1 MMPFCTN
8 LVAVFTFVQVN
19 VAAVVEEIV
28 YRGLLLT
35 SLTKWVATPTALLL
49 SSVAFGL
56 LHVGAQRF
64 DLNVFP
70 PHFFFGLFTGAVYL
84 YSRNLCAP
92 ILLHSVYNSAMFV
105 YFLVIIS

>member
-28 YRGLLLT
+28 YRGFLLT

-64 DLNVFP
+64 DLSVFP
-70 PHFFFGLFTGAVYL
+70 PHFFFDITSFTKARLQCDLTIGILYLESSILSMRWWDLGLW
-84 YSRNLCAP
+84 
-92 ILLHSVYNSAMFV
+92 
-105 YFLVIIS
+105 